1 MGYLDDAMKKLFVLT
16 IIFAFL
22 NVALGA
28 NESLF
33 ATSHGASIE
42 QSEHASTAAFVSCSN
57 STHHHNDSD
66 SHSSHHDCDCHAR
79 CNGHQIALPLA
90 HSRMSI
96 ASADAEQSFNLGAF
110 LYQEPFSSSLK
121 RPPIA

>member
-1 MGYLDDAMKKLFVLT
+1 MKKLFVLT

-33 ATSHGASIE
+33 ATPHGASIE

-57 STHHHNDSD
+57 SSHHHNDSD
-66 SHSSHHDCDCHAR
+66 SHSSHDCDCHAR
-79 CNGHQIALPLA
+79 CNGHQIALPLT
-90 HSRMSI
+90 HGRTSI
-96 ASADAEQSFNLGAF
+96 ASADAGQSFSPGAF